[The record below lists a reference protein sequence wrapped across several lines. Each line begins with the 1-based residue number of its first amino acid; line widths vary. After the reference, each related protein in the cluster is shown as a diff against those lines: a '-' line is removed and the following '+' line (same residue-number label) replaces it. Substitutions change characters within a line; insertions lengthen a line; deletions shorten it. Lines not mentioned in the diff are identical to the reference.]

1 MKNFLKN
8 LTIPSYLSLASVV
21 LIVVSLI
28 LSIVSSNYV
37 GYGIPELGWVIAF
50 SILAILLILSS
61 LYLGEKYENHLLS
74 YLPMLV
80 AVILLGLCFLFVLK
94 NRTYL
99 IGTLWVTKLD
109 QSNPNAVGAMNAGA
123 PSFILYFVGM
133 ILLSIASF
141 FDIKKKSSKKTS
153 EEAESI

>member
-8 LTIPSYLSLASVV
+8 LTIPSYMSLVSVI
-21 LIVVSLI
+21 LILVSLI
-28 LSIVSSNYV
+28 LGIISSSYV
-37 GYGIPELGWVIAF
+37 GYNIPELGWVIAF
-50 SILAILLILSS
+50 SILSILLILSS
-61 LYLGEKYENHLLS
+61 LYLGEKHENHLIS

-80 AVILLGLCFLFVLK
+80 AVVLLGLCFLFVLK

-123 PSFILYFVGM
+123 PSFILYFASM

-141 FDIKKKSSKKTS
+141 FDIKKKSKEKPV
-153 EEAESI
+153 EEVESI